1 MVNNHDSPL
10 VLQVWSQVLS
20 YFYKLL
26 RAFSLSRQLVEFSLK
41 LLYSIMCGKNFQVY
55 GIHILEN
62 ALILCIFTHAAPYSK
77 LAHKFLL
84 SRPKQKE
91 ITHSTRKDSFENLFP
106 PRAELGIGGYDFPLS
121 KFSQKIWRW
130 LGILDFLYFVW
141 FALISNVMAL
151 QFCK

>member
-1 MVNNHDSPL
+1 
-10 VLQVWSQVLS
+10 
-20 YFYKLL
+20 
-26 RAFSLSRQLVEFSLK
+26 
-41 LLYSIMCGKNFQVY
+41 MCGKNFQVY

-106 PRAELGIGGYDFPLS
+106 PGAELGIGDYDFTLS